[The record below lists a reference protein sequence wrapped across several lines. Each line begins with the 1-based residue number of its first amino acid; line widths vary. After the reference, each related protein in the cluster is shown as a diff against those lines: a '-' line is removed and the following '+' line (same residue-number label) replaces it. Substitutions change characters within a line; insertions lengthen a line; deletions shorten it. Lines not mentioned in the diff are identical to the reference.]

1 MRAAVVSA
9 PLIAVAALAVTARAP
24 AAEPGCQSYTRASA
38 DAPEL
43 VRAWLAHSSDVY
55 VRVCRPAGSDGA
67 AVPFYSGESAV
78 AHEGEV
84 CSYASHALTAAGSGS
99 RRQLRRYERGDE
111 RRMALA
117 AGLCPAPPAAY
128 TETYDVSAPAFVA
141 LMHLWN
147 EASASARSFDAECC
161 EGRGAGERAPPAAA
175 AAAAR
180 LRTAIAA
187 GRLKGAAVL
196 RIVRLSGGATL
207 HRRYALFVAD
217 PDRAPQQST
226 LYVIYLS
233 RWIGGTWHIS
243 GVADAAD

>member
-1 MRAAVVSA
+1 MRAAPIA
-9 PLIAVAALAVTARAP
+9 AMLIALAAGAVPARAA
-24 AAEPGCQSYTRASA
+24 AAEAPCQSYTRASA
-38 DAPEL
+38 GVPEL

-55 VRVCRPAGSDGA
+55 VRVCTPAGADA
-67 AVPFYSGESAV
+67 AAAPLYSGESAV

-84 CSYASHALTAAGSGS
+84 CSYASHALTVAGSGS
-99 RRQLRRYERGDE
+99 RRQLRRYERGDAQ
-111 RRMALA
+111 RMALA
-117 AGLCPAPPAAY
+117 AGPCPPPPAAY

-141 LMHLWN
+141 MMHLWSV
-147 EASASARSFDAECC
+147 ASASAHSFDAECC
-161 EGRGAGERAPPAAA
+161 EGRGAGERAPAAA

-180 LRTAIAA
+180 LRTAIGA

-196 RIVRLSGGATL
+196 RIVRLSGATL

-233 RWIGGTWHIS
+233 RWIGGPWHIS

>member
-1 MRAAVVSA
+1 MRAVVVSA
-9 PLIAVAALAVTARAP
+9 PFLALAALAVTVRAP
-24 AAEPGCQSYTRASA
+24 AAEPGCQSFTRASA

-43 VRAWLAHSSDVY
+43 VRVWLAHSSDVY
-55 VRVCRPAGSDGA
+55 VRVCMPAGSDA
-67 AVPFYSGESAV
+67 VAVPLYSGESAL

-84 CSYASHALTAAGSGS
+84 CSYASHALAAAGSGS
-99 RRQLRRYERGDE
+99 RRRLRRYERGDAQ
-111 RRMALA
+111 RMALA
-117 AGLCPAPPAAY
+117 AGPCPAPPAAY

-141 LMHLWN
+141 MMHLWN
-147 EASASARSFDAECC
+147 EASASARIFDAECC
-161 EGRGAGERAPPAAA
+161 EGRGAGERAP

-180 LRTAIAA
+180 LRMAIGA

-196 RIVRLSGGATL
+196 RIVRLSGATL

-233 RWIGGTWHIS
+233 RWIGGPWHIS

>member
-1 MRAAVVSA
+1 MRAAFVSA
-9 PLIAVAALAVTARAP
+9 PLIALAALAVTARAP
-24 AAEPGCQSYTRASA
+24 AAEPACQSYTRASSG
-38 DAPEL
+38 APEL
-43 VRAWLAHSSDVY
+43 VRDWLARSSDLS
-55 VRVCRPAGSDGA
+55 VRVCLPAGADA
-67 AVPFYSGESAV
+67 AVPLYRGEGAV
-78 AHEGEV
+78 AHEDGV

-111 RRMALA
+111 QRMALA

-141 LMHLWN
+141 MMHLWN
-147 EASASARSFDAECC
+147 EASASARLFDAECC

-187 GRLKGAAVL
+187 GQLKSAAVL
-196 RIVRLSGGATL
+196 RIVRLSGGVTL

-233 RWIGGTWHIS
+233 RWIGGTWHIN